1 MTMDTPMSLSAQIR
15 LALVDDHSLVRDGI
29 KALLSVIPNV
39 AVVGEAENGA
49 HAMEMIEQCKPD
61 LLLVDIN
68 LPDINGLV
76 LTRQLRERHPLLQVL
91 VLSMHDSK
99 EYVSESLRAGA
110 SGYVLKNSPS
120 REIVAAIEAIANGG
134 TFYSAEI
141 AQKLLLDDGSSSEL
155 TPRESE
161 VLYKMAQGMNNK
173 EMARELNI
181 SVRTVETHRLS
192 IRRKLKIDKPAAL
205 VKYAIEHG
213 IISSQPY

>member
-1 MTMDTPMSLSAQIR
+1 MSLSAQIR

-29 KALLSVIPNV
+29 KALLSVTPNV

>member
-1 MTMDTPMSLSAQIR
+1 MSLSTKIR

-29 KALLSVIPNV
+29 RALLSVVPNV

-49 HAMEMIEQCKPD
+49 QAIEMVEQCKPD
-61 LLLVDIN
+61 LLLLDIN

-76 LTRQLRERHPLLQVL
+76 LTRKIRERHPSLRIL

-99 EYVSESLRAGA
+99 EYVSKSLRAGA

-120 REIVAAIEAIANGG
+120 REIVAAIEAIATGG

-141 AQKLLLDDGSSSEL
+141 AQKLLLDDGESSEL
-155 TPRESE
+155 TPRESQ
-161 VLYKMAQGMNNK
+161 VLYKMAQGLNNK

-205 VKYAIEHG
+205 VKYAIDHG
-213 IISSQPY
+213 IISSQSY